1 MVIRRCL
8 KLGVSRGSKG
18 KVSRWGSQ
26 REREKEEEFPKSLFF
41 NSQEDIAHINGL
53 HYLNSSSKGTISTSI
68 KWASRQRCFCFSLL
82 YIITEKKESQKQMK
96 EEADSYREV
105 RDRYPGDS
113 KKLFF

>member
-53 HYLNSSSKGTISTSI
+53 HYVSKQFLKGNHFHLDKMGIE
-68 KWASRQRCFCFSLL
+68 
-82 YIITEKKESQKQMK
+82 TEMFL
-96 EEADSYREV
+96 
-105 RDRYPGDS
+105 
-113 KKLFF
+113 LFFVVHHH